1 VLFAVFFLRSESVR
15 ESFQRL
21 YPIRLDTM
29 HARRFPQDDELLLY
43 VETRQMVKVIKKRLK

>member
-1 VLFAVFFLRSESVR
+1 VR

-29 HARRFPQDDELLLY
+29 HARVIARDDELLLY
-43 VETRQMVKVIKKRLK
+43 VETRRLMKAVTGD